1 MAEYWKVTHR
11 HRPYNIIPVAFYVTL
26 EGKIPRTPD
35 RQVVDIQ
42 NLEHQLNDAS
52 VKSREQQHKSEQLV
66 DNIAALTS
74 QKADV
79 DKQVAVLSQALE
91 ATKTDMIAAQN
102 RVGVLFDENKMI
114 LQEKAVIQGQF
125 KQLQESLSR

>member
-1 MAEYWKVTHR
+1 L
-11 HRPYNIIPVAFYVTL
+11 PTL
-26 EGKIPRTPD
+26 KLAKFVGSSTGPLD